1 MTTTVESFKHGDPLP
16 ESVQQAKQAAI
27 EVLLHNAHGPV
38 DGLPRTAGWGYPE
51 PYTRDLMLSAFGILV
66 SDSAE
71 LIETLGR
78 TLTVLAQNQ
87 TQRGH
92 IPSMVN
98 DPANL
103 GSSDTTPLFLI
114 AVALYRCATGD
125 DGFLDG
131 ATQKALTWMQYQS
144 PDDMVMVGQLP
155 TSDWRDEHWVLG
167 YGLYVNSLVYAYLR
181 LHGRAD
187 EGDKLRSLVNRF
199 DVRRDVGNR
208 HIHEGLVVRS
218 KPYYA
223 MYSYKV
229 YNNERFDLL
238 GNCLASLSGL
248 TSKSRR
254 QEVVRWVESECDAL
268 RAHGELDVDLPPCL
282 LPYIRGNDPD
292 WRPRYEEFNQA
303 GEYHNGGIWPFIC
316 GLYVAT
322 CVAAGRH
329 GLARRKLLALTDLVS
344 LHRRDSLTWGFNEWI
359 KAQNGEPMGCDW
371 QSWSAAMYLYAVA
384 CVERQ
389 STPFFDEVRAPH
401 HQSAAN

>member
-1 MTTTVESFKHGDPLP
+1 VTAALPSTKCADPLP
-16 ESVQQAKQAAI
+16 ESVKEAKQAAL
-27 EVLLHNAHGPV
+27 EVLLNNASGPV
-38 DGLPRTAGWGYPE
+38 AGLPRTAAWGYPE

-66 SDSAE
+66 SGSEE
-71 LIETLGR
+71 LVETLGR

-92 IPSMVN
+92 IPSMVH
-98 DPANL
+98 DPDNL

-114 AVALYRCATGD
+114 AVGLYRRVTGD
-125 DGFLDG
+125 AGFLGD

-144 PDDMVMVGQLP
+144 PDDAVMVGQLP

-167 YGLYVNSLVYAYLR
+167 YGLYVNTLVFAYLR
-181 LHGRAD
+181 LHGRD
-187 EGDKLRSLVNRF
+187 EEAERLNSLVNRF
-199 DVRRDVGNR
+199 DVRRDVGSR
-208 HIHEGLVVRS
+208 HVHEGLVVRS
-218 KPYYA
+218 KPYFA

-238 GNCLASLSGL
+238 GNCLAALTGL
-248 TSKSRR
+248 ASKSRR
-254 QEVVRWVESECDAL
+254 QRIVRWVEGECRAL
-268 RAHGELDVDLPPCL
+268 KEQGELAVDLPPCL
-282 LPYIRGNDPD
+282 LPYIRGDDPD

-322 CVAAGRH
+322 CAAAGRH

-344 LHRRDSLTWGFNEWI
+344 LHRRGSLRWGFNEWI
-359 KAQNGEPMGCDW
+359 KAQDGEPMGCDW
-371 QSWSAAMYLYAVA
+371 QSWSAAMYLYAAA

-389 STPFFDEVRAPH
+389 STPFFDEVRAARH
-401 HQSAAN
+401 R

>member
-1 MTTTVESFKHGDPLP
+1 MTVVSKNGKPGDPLP
-16 ESVQQAKQAAI
+16 ESVRQAKQAAV

-51 PYTRDLMLSAFGILV
+51 PYTRDLMLSALGILV
-66 SDSAE
+66 SGNEE

-87 TQRGH
+87 TQHGH
-92 IPSMVN
+92 IPSIVN
-98 DPANL
+98 DPENL

-114 AVALYRCATGD
+114 GVGLYRRETGD

-131 ATQKALTWMQYQS
+131 AAQKALTWMQYQS
-144 PDDMVMVGQLP
+144 PDDSVMVGQLP

-181 LHGRAD
+181 LYSRTD
-187 EGDKLRSLVNRF
+187 EGDRLRSLVNRF
-199 DVRRDVGNR
+199 DVRRDIGNR

-229 YNNERFDLL
+229 HNNERFDLL

-248 TSKSRR
+248 ASESRR
-254 QEVVRWVESECDAL
+254 QNIVRWVESECAAL
-268 RAHGELDVDLPPCL
+268 REQGELAVDLPPCL
-282 LPYIRGNDPD
+282 LPYIRGDDPD
-292 WRPRYEEFNQA
+292 WRPRYEDFNLA

-322 CVAAGRH
+322 CVAAGRYH
-329 GLARRKLLALTDLVS
+329 LARQKLLALTDLVS
-344 LHRRDSLTWGFNEWI
+344 LHRRESLTWGFNEWI
-359 KAQNGEPMGCDW
+359 KAQTGEPMGCDW
-371 QSWSAAMYLYAVA
+371 QSWSAAMYLYAAA

-389 STPFFDEVRAPH
+389 RTPFFDEVRAIPQH
-401 HQSAAN
+401 